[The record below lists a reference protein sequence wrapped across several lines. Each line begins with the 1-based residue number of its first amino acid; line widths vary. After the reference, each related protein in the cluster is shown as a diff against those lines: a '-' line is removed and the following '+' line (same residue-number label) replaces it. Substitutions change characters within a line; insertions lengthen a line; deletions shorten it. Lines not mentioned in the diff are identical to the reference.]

1 MDLNMEY
8 SHMLNFASF
17 GNMGSNKSAYILVY
31 ERTRKGKLSFVF
43 DTQSLTEKEQLVAKL
58 VKADAVADVVEVTEG
73 DTVKVN
79 IPYYAINPY
88 IPKKLNKEI
97 MDDNFKFL
105 VEQHVYSKEFLQ
117 FFTGISSFSQIS
129 NFIPEKLPN
138 RIFQNKIPP
147 KFKNLLLKVLQLQFN
162 LFYEIVCKT
171 EDNNVIH
178 RI

>member
-31 ERTRKGKLSFVF
+31 ERTQKGPLSFVF
-43 DTQSLTEKEQLVAKL
+43 DNQSLTEKEQLVAKL
-58 VKADAVADVVEVTEG
+58 VKADAVADVVEVAEG

-129 NFIPEKLPN
+129 NFNPEKLPN